1 MKVVL
6 PVASP
11 VSLQP
16 KGTPMKMRT
25 TRRNEENEVSI
36 FLFFFTL
43 FTYLY
48 LHHFCSLQET
58 VAWRAP

>member
-16 KGTPMKMRT
+16 KGSPMKMKT
-25 TRRNEENEVSI
+25 TRRNEENEVGS
-36 FLFFFTL
+36 FL
-43 FTYLY
+43 LY
-48 LHHFCSLQET
+48 LHIYIIITS
-58 VAWRAP
+58 VAC

>member
-16 KGTPMKMRT
+16 KGSPMKMKT
-25 TRRNEENEVSI
+25 TRRNEENEVG
-36 FLFFFTL
+36 FL
-43 FTYLY
+43 LY
-48 LHHFCSLQET
+48 LHIYIIISS
-58 VAWRAP
+58 VAC